1 MQQERIDT
9 NAMSDGD
16 DEIGVA
22 KKILEILHIW
32 LDVIGDMND
41 VSKIDLKFN
50 VQDLAMVE
58 FSSESAGCNKTI
70 EMALMSYPY
79 QMLKDQAI

>member
-9 NAMSDGD
+9 NAIDGD
-16 DEIGVA
+16 DEIKGAA

-32 LDVIGDMND
+32 LDAIGDMND